1 MSRNTEFFNLIEA
14 RDDFK
19 VLHAPVDKS
28 TRLVPSEYVIRDDGT
43 LVFLEALFAD
53 PDGTEHLIG
62 NPVRFPKL
70 PGSDFKVGK
79 IDRIFGVEFHNIMK
93 ILAGGKMGDSHH
105 TQIEAIKGIIAA
117 QAGTPYA
124 IRPFRP
130 TPLHLGS
137 RFERTEFAW
146 HFPMD
151 KTLRYF
157 LDQNV
162 ENVVAAVKWAEREC
176 GLKVSDL
183 GLTGSSSV
191 GIIDPKEDVDL
202 CFFAPLKRLAE
213 IKNMVRDGVKSG
225 RYTPM
230 EEFGHVWPLRVK
242 TAEFELCPFWVPS
255 DYEMDGAC
263 LEVLGPLPDQQVTVV
278 NDDRN
283 MLSPV
288 MLTVADGKGRE
299 HEMVI
304 TTGFNRGHYFNGD
317 RLRLHGA
324 ERIRVKTRARTFE
337 AIMLKAWNSAQI
349 VK

>member
-1 MSRNTEFFNLIEA
+1 MSRNTEFFTRIESQP
-14 RDDFK
+14 DFK
-19 VLHAPVDKS
+19 VLHAPIAPS

-43 LVFLEALFAD
+43 LVFLEAIFTD
-53 PDGTEHLIG
+53 PDGSEHLIG

-93 ILAGGKMGDSHH
+93 ILAGGKMSDSHH
-105 TQIEAIKGIIAA
+105 TQVEAIQKIIAA
-117 QAGTPYA
+117 QADTPYA

-137 RFERTEFAW
+137 RFERGEFVW

-151 KTLRYF
+151 KTLAYF
-157 LDQNV
+157 LDRNV
-162 ENVVAAVKWAEREC
+162 ENVVAAVRWAERET
-176 GLKVSDL
+176 GLKISDL

-202 CFFAPLKRLAE
+202 CFMAPVKRLTE
-213 IKNMVRDGVKSG
+213 IRDMVRDGVKEG

-242 TAEFELCPFWVPS
+242 TEEFELCPFWVPS

-263 LEVLGPLPDQQVTVV
+263 LEVLGPLPDQEVTVV
-278 NDDRN
+278 GDERN

-288 MLTVADGKGRE
+288 MLTVADAKGRE

-317 RLRLHGA
+317 RLRLRGA
-324 ERIRVKTRARTFE
+324 GRVRVKSRLRTFE
-337 AIMLKAWNSAQI
+337 AILLKTWNAATI